1 MANTDPIEVA
11 EGSATHKRKSARS
24 SPPLPP
30 AKVKKEEEEVGAA
43 PPKHPI
49 PVSVPSQ
56 ILSSLLLQGCQ
67 KPLARADA
75 VKPQFLLSHE
85 IKSNL
90 PSQPLAAVS
99 SNNLRFLVKVIN
111 CKASSMLFMPGGL
124 RSLINLGEVWC
135 CTISQ
140 SFLRGCDHQPS
151 HKHHYANR
159 PF

>member
-1 MANTDPIEVA
+1 MSVANSDPIDVA
-11 EGSATHKRKSARS
+11 EAGSVTHKRKSASS

-30 AKVKKEEEEVGAA
+30 VKVKKEEEEVGPPA
-43 PPKHPI
+43 PKHPI

-85 IKSNL
+85 IKSNM

-99 SNNLRFLVKVIN
+99 LSNSNFLLLLKITNSNNGQVV
-111 CKASSMLFMPGGL
+111 
-124 RSLINLGEVWC
+124 
-135 CTISQ
+135 
-140 SFLRGCDHQPS
+140 
-151 HKHHYANR
+151 
-159 PF
+159 